1 MFQGSGIFRSQAM
14 PTVLV
19 TGANRGIGLE
29 FVRQYAEAGDRVIA
43 VCRRPDQA
51 KALAGIAA
59 RSDGRVTTP
68 AADVGDDAAMAA
80 LKAQVG
86 DQPIDIVVANAG
98 VMGPQDQHRPGQFDF
113 AGWLETLSVNTLGPM
128 RTAEAFLPN
137 LKAGREKKLIAIT
150 SGMGSTAEA
159 GGGYLAYRSSKAALN
174 NAWRN
179 LAPALR
185 GDGVTAVVISP
196 GWVRTDMG
204 GAGAELTP
212 EQSVTAMRKLIA
224 GFTPKDSGRFLGV
237 SGADVA
243 W

>member
-1 MFQGSGIFRSQAM
+1 M

-29 FVRQYAEAGDRVIA
+29 FVRQYAKAGDRVIA
-43 VCRRPDQA
+43 VSRHPDQA
-51 KALAGIAA
+51 RELAAIAGRA
-59 RSDGRVTTP
+59 DGRVSTP
-68 AADVGDDAAMAA
+68 AADVADDASMAA

-86 DQPIDIVVANAG
+86 DQPIDVVVANAG
-98 VMGPQDQHRPGQFDF
+98 VMGPERQHQPGKLDF
-113 AGWLETLSVNTLGPM
+113 AGWLETLSTNTLGPM

-185 GDGVTAVVISP
+185 KDGITAVVLSP
-196 GWVRTDMG
+196 GWVKTDMG

-212 EQSVTAMRKLIA
+212 EQSVSAMRRLIA
-224 GFTPKDSGRFLGV
+224 GFTPKDAGRFLGV
-237 SGADVA
+237 RGADVA